1 MKNLSIMVLSL
12 MLAAPALADLPQFD
26 TQKYCQG
33 VSEAAGGSYAI
44 EASCVDMENEARVEI
59 EGAEVEPKIMDY
71 CTSVADASGGSYSIL
86 QSCIEMEDD
95 AKASLGE

>member
-26 TQKYCQG
+26 TQKYCRG

-44 EASCVDMENEARVEI
+44 EASCVDIAPAVKQFPRRIENMNDFA
-59 EGAEVEPKIMDY
+59 
-71 CTSVADASGGSYSIL
+71 L
-86 QSCIEMEDD
+86 
-95 AKASLGE
+95 